1 MDRVIIIS
9 LLLALALTAIHTSDA
24 QDLLPTQGMPVPQ
37 LDVFDFIMRTYM
49 DDDDNDIDSGVLGIM
64 KDDRI
69 VYLRSF
75 GWKDEALSEFLPENA
90 LMRIASVNKPLTAA
104 AIHHLET
111 MGAIRL
117 DQRAFALDPTE
128 DGILDYEPFGG
139 VVGDTLLKDIEVIH
153 LLRHRGGWDRD
164 IVDDLTYRE
173 VEIAEAYGFDPYRV
187 PTRRETVEWIL
198 SQPLQHDPGDE
209 NERHYAN
216 IGFLILGLIVE
227 QVSGMDLH
235 TYWREFILDS
245 SMWFPASEFE
255 PGRTFAVNQN
265 PREPWYNSAE
275 MDTNVFD
282 PYDSDLVPRPYGGWN
297 HEARIGQG
305 GLISGAVPLLHL
317 ANNFY
322 TNGDSIG
329 VRLNG
334 RLALRNHDGRLDG
347 TEALVRQ
354 RTDGINYAILLNKKS
369 GGEMYVR
376 ELKDR
381 IDNQINAGGFTWPT
395 QTVDGVWFDFYYNGP
410 ELGCYDKPYD
420 SINDV
425 GNVMAYSKI
434 RFKPGST
441 TWTGVITQGKITLS
455 APEGTAIIG
464 E

>member
-1 MDRVIIIS
+1 MDRNITFT
-9 LLLALALTAIHTSDA
+9 LLSALTLIALLSPGA
-24 QDLLPTQGMPVPQ
+24 QAQLPTQGMPVPQ

-49 DDDDNDIDSGVLGIM
+49 AAEDINSGVLGIM

-75 GWKDEALSEFLPENA
+75 GYKDEALTEILPENT
-90 LMRIASVNKPLTAA
+90 LMRIASVNKPFTAA
-104 AIHHLET
+104 AIRHLIDI
-111 MGAIRL
+111 GAIRL
-117 DQRAFALDPTE
+117 DQRAFALDPTK
-128 DGILDYEPFGG
+128 DGILDYEPFDG
-139 VVGDTLLKDIEVIH
+139 VVGDTRLKDITVNN

-164 IVDDLTYRE
+164 LVHDLTYRE
-173 VEIAEAYGFDPYRV
+173 VEIALDFGFDPYRV

-227 QVSGMDLH
+227 QVSGTDLH

-245 SMWFPASEFE
+245 SMWFPTSEFE
-255 PGRTFAVNQN
+255 PGATFLDDQN
-265 PREPWYNSAE
+265 PREPWYNSAV

-282 PYDSDLVPRPYGGWN
+282 PDGDYVPKPYGGWN

-334 RLALRNHDGRLDG
+334 RRVMHNHDGRLQG
-347 TEALVRQ
+347 TEALARQ
-354 RTDGINYAILLNKKS
+354 RGDGINYAILLNKRS
-369 GGEMYVR
+369 DGEMYVV
-376 ELKDR
+376 ELKGL
-381 IDNQINAGGFTWPT
+381 IDNQIDAGGFTWPT
-395 QTVDGVWFDFYYNGP
+395 QTVDGVWFDFYYDGP

-420 SINDV
+420 NINDI

-441 TWTGVITQGKITLS
+441 SWTGVITRGKITLS
-455 APEGTAIIG
+455 APEGSAIIG